1 MQFSFFSLILFG
13 CILPAVPLFAQGDG
27 GTDFFEVPDGL
38 AGYWTFEDSEH
49 PGKAAY
55 GQDLL
60 FEGAAPEHLA
70 FHRDFRLQS
79 RTLTQVVRTVAGP
92 GNHLR
97 VPHNIGP
104 NGGGQKTNVFSLV
117 LDILAPSPRT
127 LWHAL
132 YQTSLPNTDDAEFFM
147 GPPEG
152 RLGITG
158 LVYSDESLPRDEW
171 HRVVLSVDLR
181 EGGFFNTYV
190 NGELFF
196 EHSPPAP
203 DSRWALE
210 PDAVLLFADDNQENQ
225 SLLVASVAVFSK
237 ALSPEDIAAI
247 GDPGIRLLRTAGTP
261 PAPQWLNPPSQVT
274 VGEWTPFELRALDA
288 ENHPVQFQVDW
299 GDGRVGE
306 WTDFVPS
313 DESITLPRVW
323 IEPGTYTPWLRA
335 RNQTGALSAGI
346 PAPALTASVAATPE
360 NVHGLKVMTY
370 NTFAHFGQRKRVHE
384 TAGWLRAQ
392 RPDLL
397 ALQELSN
404 ITRDELADLARSW
417 GHSHAAVMSE
427 TGSTLALTSRFPIEN
442 VVRHTG
448 GYHRAILQVQTGGYD
463 VFVVHKSPYNRA
475 ERLADM
481 DRIGPVITA
490 LVADGASVIVMGDFN
505 AYSEA
510 DADFLSSQTQLLQAL
525 PASHLKN
532 GGFDFDVMNGYS
544 DLGLVDATTLFGFEN
559 ITFPTLLRP
568 GNRPESEQAWRAERV
583 DYILTDPATAARM
596 LMAYPRTRLLNF
608 TSDHYPVV
616 AFIANPTHSYFQ
628 WIEGFPGLSDLHPLA
643 DPDGDGQ
650 GNLVEF
656 VLDGDPGTTASTASP
671 RPRQASSDQV
681 VLEFDRRLDSRHTTL
696 QVLQH
701 SEDLVR
707 WTDHPVPAGSQGAF
721 EMTPHPVEPHLEQ
734 VRFSLDSLNQARHF
748 FRLWVQWLWE

>member
-1 MQFSFFSLILFG
+1 MRFSFFSLILFG

-60 FEGAAPEHLA
+60 FEGAAPELLA
-70 FHRDFRLQS
+70 SHRDFRLQS

-117 LDILAPSPRT
+117 LDILAPSPRS

-313 DESITLPRVW
+313 GESITLPRVW

-335 RNQTGALSAGI
+335 RNQIGALSSGI

-481 DRIGPVITA
+481 DRIGPVIA
-490 LVADGASVIVMGDFN
+490 PLIAAGRSVIVMGDFN
-505 AYSEA
+505 AQSEA
-510 DADFLSSQTQLLQAL
+510 DDAFLATQTQLLQAL
-525 PASHLKN
+525 PASHLKD
-532 GGFDFDVMNGYS
+532 GYFDYDVMNGYLG
-544 DLGLVDATTLFGFEN
+544 LGLVDATAQFGEASV
-559 ITFPTLLRP
+559 TAPTLLRP
-568 GNRPESEQAWRAERV
+568 PHRPESVRAWRSERI
-583 DYILTDPATAARM
+583 DYILTDGTTSANTTI
-596 LMAYPRTRLLNF
+596 AYPRERLLEF

-616 AFIANPTHSYFQ
+616 AFIADPTHSYYQ
-628 WIEGFPGLSDLHPLA
+628 WKDDFPGLA
-643 DPDGDGQ
+643 DPQPLSDPDEDGIL
-650 GNLVEF
+650 NLMEF
-656 VLDGDPGTTASTASP
+656 VLGGDPTVPRSTFPQTVRNQGSGTA
-671 RPRQASSDQV
+671 V
-681 VLEFDRRLDSRHTTL
+681 YEFHRRVDSKHTTL
-696 QVLQH
+696 QVVQQ
-701 SEDLVR
+701 SNDLIH
-707 WTDHPVPAGSQGAF
+707 WTDHPVPSASEGLF
-721 EMTPHPVEPHLEQ
+721 VITPDPDHPHLEQ
-734 VRFSLDSLNQARHF
+734 VRFSLDSFNQARHF